1 MKKCPFCAEE
11 IQDEAIVCR
20 YCGRDLPQDS
30 VSPTKPAGQQKS
42 SPVKPSLWVQG
53 AIIAAIFTL
62 VVAAALVNSK
72 GYSIAGYSTEGY
84 LPERFLIG
92 RYSIELIGGLPI
104 SAAIAFFFLW
114 PVCSGLVAL
123 WRKAKRLL

>member
-1 MKKCPFCAEE
+1 
-11 IQDEAIVCR
+11 
-20 YCGRDLPQDS
+20 
-30 VSPTKPAGQQKS
+30 
-42 SPVKPSLWVQG
+42 LWVQG